1 MSKMITETSDEGEDT
16 SQKEIKT
23 LKRKLKQKSRS
34 AAKSTSVKSRW
45 SPSTDTS
52 SEEKEQTSHKTK
64 IIRGWQQ
71 WGTGKRGS
79 FAAYKQARKVTFS

>member
-1 MSKMITETSDEGEDT
+1 MSKLITETSDEGEDT

-34 AAKSTSVKSRW
+34 AAKSTFTSVKSRW

-52 SEEKEQTSHKTK
+52 SEEEEQTSHKTK
-64 IIRGWQQ
+64 IIR
-71 WGTGKRGS
+71 
-79 FAAYKQARKVTFS
+79 